1 MSETLIIVQAG
12 SPVVATTGLTFLGTG
27 SEGTFGACRRLV
39 FPAGVS
45 PLLAP
50 IVYSVGPNGAC
61 LNPTATLNF
70 DKIPLTKPTINVVK
84 TIGSTRVVRFDEA
97 EEDVVV
103 TEIWSPT
110 GGASMPTSLFRL
122 FKEYLDNAPPFTPA
136 QTDFIVWEPREKT
149 DRTYQVELLG
159 IEVGGQDFNVRDLR
173 TVAGDFDDALTTLN
187 TTPTGLVD
195 EEVRMRMRVVAEVV

>member
-12 SPVVATTGLTFLGTG
+12 TPVEATTGLTFLGTG

-50 IVYSVGPNGAC
+50 IVYSVGPNGVC

-70 DKIPLTKPTINVVK
+70 DKIPLTRPTTSVVK
-84 TIGSTRVVRFDEA
+84 TIGSTRVVRF
-97 EEDVVV
+97 EEGEGDVVV
-103 TEIWSPT
+103 TEVWATT

-136 QTDFIVWEPREKT
+136 QVDFIVWEPRDRT
-149 DRTYQVELLG
+149 TRTYQVELLG

-187 TTPTGLVD
+187 TTPTGLID
-195 EEVRMRMRVVAEVV
+195 EEVRLRMRIVAEVV